1 MGGQWEKSHVFLTGS
16 VGLQLKYCDSVGC
29 SSTWYSL
36 YSLHQ
41 FPLGQKQDT
50 SWVQILLAFVE
61 IVSRNFMLEVWNKK
75 KAF

>member
-1 MGGQWEKSHVFLTGS
+1 MGGQWEKSHMFLAVLNS
-16 VGLQLKYCDSVGC
+16 NSVGC

-61 IVSRNFMLEVWNKK
+61 IVSRNSMLEVWKKKK